1 MQKSK
6 MEKLM
11 SYHVPQSRLGNKLPI
26 EPSHIPSVDFHI
38 GIKQYLFTSWATR
51 EALKQYLFIF
61 NNFLK
66 IGVWRL

>member
-1 MQKSK
+1 MYISDMQKSK
-6 MEKLM
+6 IEKLM

-38 GIKQYLFTSWATR
+38 GIKQYLF
-51 EALKQYLFIF
+51 IF